1 MLLFSRLALPI
12 AFAVAAARP
21 GLGQPRRPDPALGR
35 IAADWIE
42 PHVRFLSDPL
52 LEGRETATRGADLAA
67 RYVASVFG
75 TLGLKPLGRD
85 GGYLSPVPLRQS
97 RVIPSRTSAAFTT
110 AAGTKSLE
118 YGVDYLVH
126 ADKTREQV
134 ELTGRVVFVGWGVTV
149 PERGYDDYAGLDARG
164 KIVAMVFGG
173 PASVPPDERGHYA
186 GLAEKERNAR
196 AHGAIGVITL
206 LPAPGPTLANKLGQL
221 EGYSWLG
228 PDGVPRSLFFEAG
241 MAIRLTDRGTD
252 QLLAAAG
259 RTLPEVLGAL
269 AKGPASFP
277 IEATLSV
284 RAEFSQRQVSS
295 PNVVGLLRGGDP
307 KLANEYLIYSAHLDH
322 VGLGTPVEGD
332 SVYHGA
338 IDNAGGT
345 AVLMALARAYIEL
358 PRPKRSIV
366 FLAVTG
372 EEKGILGSDY
382 FIHNPPIDPGAI
394 AANVNLDNFLM
405 INPVEDFVAYGAEYS
420 TVGDEVARAFARLG
434 VRSSEDPLPW
444 MTIFTRSDH
453 YPFMRMGVPGVML
466 FPGKA
471 SGDGQRDGSAAQRA
485 WFDTIHH
492 TPRDRIDQP
501 IDWGAGVRY
510 AEANLMIGLGIAN
523 APTRPSWRG
532 RPFFL
537 ETDHRPATP

>member
-1 MLLFSRLALPI
+1 
-12 AFAVAAARP
+12 
-21 GLGQPRRPDPALGR
+21 
-35 IAADWIE
+35 
-42 PHVRFLSDPL
+42 
-52 LEGRETATRGADLAA
+52 
-67 RYVASVFG
+67 
-75 TLGLKPLGRD
+75 
-85 GGYLSPVPLRQS
+85 
-97 RVIPSRTSAAFTT
+97 
-110 AAGTKSLE
+110 
-118 YGVDYLVH
+118 
-126 ADKTREQV
+126 
-134 ELTGRVVFVGWGVTV
+134 
-149 PERGYDDYAGLDARG
+149 
-164 KIVAMVFGG
+164 
-173 PASVPPDERGHYA
+173 
-186 GLAEKERNAR
+186 
-196 AHGAIGVITL
+196 
-206 LPAPGPTLANKLGQL
+206 
-221 EGYSWLG
+221 
-228 PDGVPRSLFFEAG
+228 
-241 MAIRLTDRGTD
+241 
-252 QLLAAAG
+252 
-259 RTLPEVLGAL
+259 
-269 AKGPASFP
+269 
-277 IEATLSV
+277 
-284 RAEFSQRQVSS
+284 
-295 PNVVGLLRGGDP
+295 VVGLLRGGDP